1 QQAHLVGALR
11 ALADPFLQ
19 LDDVQLQALFRTGG
33 AGIEITET
41 RDVAAVAR
49 VALVGHHHVVE
60 GTTLGARARK
70 TNLDYFCLLSRSA
83 ARQERREGARAWE
96 TANCSGFLLEVKSKI
111 RQAAI
116 PGA

>member
-1 QQAHLVGALR
+1 MLRRGSVQDSSFTSPRRPWIPTMRPSSTRRPPPPMGSGSLLARFLHQQAHLVGALR

-70 TNLDYFCLLSRSA
+70 TN
-83 ARQERREGARAWE
+83 
-96 TANCSGFLLEVKSKI
+96 
-111 RQAAI
+111 
-116 PGA
+116 